1 MIGYIYI
8 YISVRL
14 PLTSPI
20 KCFARKGPTGGFW
33 VELDVSSG
41 DSGAGEKPG
50 YVMIDASGFGTP
62 GPCLQKAYVE
72 DIGMGSV
79 GVGELDFFFELM
91 WFSEKIQG
99 GLKMRL

>member
-1 MIGYIYI
+1 M
-8 YISVRL
+8 

-79 GVGELDFFFELM
+79 GVGELDFFLELM

>member
-1 MIGYIYI
+1 M
-8 YISVRL
+8 
-14 PLTSPI
+14 
-20 KCFARKGPTGGFW
+20 
-33 VELDVSSG
+33 SSG

-79 GVGELDFFFELM
+79 GVGELDFFLELM